1 MKNYI
6 KLRRKSISRA
16 MKGEIDHITSKV
28 GCQCRDSNCALH
40 GDAIC
45 SRHVRH
51 VLDGKHYIVVVAG
64 TVAQAIA
71 RAILESLGVPAKVQ
85 TQHRVRSATCT
96 KEHAIGSKTN
106 SWQSATS
113 VL

>member
-1 MKNYI
+1 MEMRY
-6 KLRRKSISRA
+6 
-16 MKGEIDHITSKV
+16 
-28 GCQCRDSNCALH
+28 
-40 GDAIC
+40 
-45 SRHVRH
+45 VRGMFATFLMENII
-51 VLDGKHYIVVVAG
+51 VLLAG
-64 TVAQAIA
+64 IVAQAIA
-71 RAILESLGVPAKVQ
+71 RAILESLGAPAKVQ